1 MLAVLHVRVSVCNC
15 SAGRDQVLVF
25 HAWSACSVKVS
36 FVEPF
41 GAEISETT
49 IIIITII
56 ITIIIISSSS
66 SSSSS
71 NDDNTSFSPCRQS
84 TR

>member
-15 SAGRDQVLVF
+15 SAGRDQALVF

-49 IIIITII
+49 TII
-56 ITIIIISSSS
+56 ITITIIIIIISSS